1 MERCALPEL
10 VLALFVLL
18 LPGGLAIADEEAST
32 AEPTVKCGEAPAT
45 DAEAD
50 GETTAVDTDAESEP
64 PEAIEGE
71 ALALLYEENC
81 AFCHGY
87 DGIPI
92 LPGAPNFAEGE
103 RLEKCN
109 AALLVTMKT
118 GKNDMPPW
126 EDVLSLHEQ
135 RQLLNFVRR
144 FVSGEE

>member
-1 MERCALPEL
+1 MNKFMARYALSKL
-10 VLALFVLL
+10 VFALFVFLL
-18 LPGGLAIADEEAST
+18 SGGLAAADEEAST
-32 AEPTVKCGEAPAT
+32 IEPTVECGEAL
-45 DAEAD
+45 
-50 GETTAVDTDAESEP
+50 AVDTDAEGESPEP
-64 PEAIEGE
+64 IEDE

-109 AALLVTMKT
+109 ATLLVTMKM

>member
-1 MERCALPEL
+1 MNKFMERYALSKL
-10 VLALFVLL
+10 VFALFVFLL
-18 LPGGLAIADEEAST
+18 SGGLTAADEEAST
-32 AEPTVKCGEAPAT
+32 IEPTVECGEASAVGT
-45 DAEAD
+45 DAE
-50 GETTAVDTDAESEP
+50 GESP
-64 PEAIEGE
+64 KPIEDE
-71 ALALLYEENC
+71 VLALLYEENC

-87 DGIPI
+87 DGTPI

-109 AALLVTMKT
+109 AALLVTMKM

-144 FVSGEE
+144 FVAGEK

>member
-1 MERCALPEL
+1 MNKLMERYALPEL
-10 VLALFVLL
+10 VLALFVFL

-32 AEPTVKCGEAPAT
+32 IEPTVECGEAL
-45 DAEAD
+45 
-50 GETTAVDTDAESEP
+50 AVDTDAEGESPEP
-64 PEAIEGE
+64 IEDE

-109 AALLVTMKT
+109 AALLVTMKM

-135 RQLLNFVRR
+135 RQLLNFVRH
-144 FVSGEE
+144 FVAGEE